1 MNKNLVVR
9 ARKAIP
15 QGTARKLWVKSG
27 GRCQYDGCNIPLWK
41 DSLMQKDLN
50 KSYISHIVAASEE
63 GPRGD
68 AILSQQ
74 LETNFDNLLLLCD
87 ECHRRIDKHEV
98 ENHTRKSLTAM
109 KLKQERNIELLTGLT
124 PEKKSQIVSFTAKI
138 GSFEPTINFNNCIE
152 AILPNYY
159 PVSDNIIQLGSS
171 NLAIT
176 DNKQNYWEIHSNQL
190 EEMVKQLIKPL
201 INQEKKPHFSIFAL
215 APQPLLIKLG
225 TLFSELS
232 ICEIYQFHR
241 EPKQSWQWDN
251 EVQATEV
258 KLYEP
263 TEILSTAALVINL
276 SDNVTDDRIFEALGR
291 DVSIWKITVDNPNR
305 NILNSR
311 QTLINFRNQV
321 RNAYSKIKLQY
332 AMHQPIHIFPV
343 MPNSCAIETG
353 RVWMEKADLP
363 LIIYDQNSI
372 NKGFNK
378 TIEIKNK

>member
-1 MNKNLVVR
+1 MNKKLVVR

-15 QGTARKLWVKSG
+15 QGISRKLWVKSG
-27 GRCQYDGCNIPLWK
+27 GRCQYDGCNVPLWK

-50 KSYISHIVAASEE
+50 KSYISHIVAASED

-68 AILSQQ
+68 AILSEQ
-74 LETNFDNLLLLCD
+74 LETSFDNLLLLCD
-87 ECHRRIDKHEV
+87 ECHRRIDKREV
-98 ENHTRKSLTAM
+98 EAHTRKSLTTM
-109 KLKQERNIELLTGLT
+109 KIKQERNIELLTGLT
-124 PEKKSQIVSFTAKI
+124 PDKKSQIVSFTAKI
-138 GSFEPTINFNNCIE
+138 GSFEPSINFNDCVE
-152 AILPNYY
+152 AILPDYY
-159 PVSDNIIQLGSS
+159 PVSDNIIQLGTS
-171 NLAIT
+171 NLAIR
-176 DNKQNYWEIHSNQL
+176 DNKQSYWEIHSNQL
-190 EEMVKQLIKPL
+190 EEMVKQNIKPL
-201 INQEKKPHFSIFAL
+201 ISQDKKTHFSLFAL

-232 ICEIYQFHR
+232 ICEIYQLHR
-241 EPKQSWQWDN
+241 EPKQSWKWDN
-251 EVQATEV
+251 EVNATEV

-263 TEILSTAALVINL
+263 VVILSKAVLVISL
-276 SDNVTDDRIFEALGR
+276 SDNVTDNRIFETLGN

-305 NILNSR
+305 NVLKSR

-332 AMHQPIHIFPV
+332 AIDQPIHIFPV

-363 LIIYDQNSI
+363 LIIYDQNST
-372 NKGFNK
+372 NNGFSK